1 MKRSLRVTVY
11 FLMMAILLMTACR
24 NNIETDSSDDSI
36 KYDNNIERVEFKNKI
51 KSLENTN
58 KSEVINPADTGV
70 YEGLHLD
77 DILLLGDIVGGVYIN
92 RNLDIKLDGNANNMN
107 VYGSEPDEEYRIYD
121 VDRSDLREVL
131 NAFYEGKPVLD
142 MYACDKSDEYRTVY
156 IDISKAPEIEDLDS
170 YLDEEVEALQE
181 DIQEVQESAKVVK
194 TVEKFVDRELPCIF
208 VSFNEYG
215 VEYYEKTL
223 YIKNRDFIIRISASG
238 YDEEDIKKLFDAFTV
253 STAESD
259 DYVEEE
265 EELEEFEEEFAEESE
280 EDTAKYTLLSVGEI
294 KDKVY
299 TNTMLDIKLDIRS
312 RDMAFKDLN
321 SLGNPEGMRESIEDL
336 KAYLDEGGTFIDMIA
351 YMGGNKAQ
359 ITVMI
364 TGKDPKES
372 ADDYIDSNIIKY
384 KDENTVNMEDI
395 KIEKAEI
402 KFIGKK
408 FPGVSIEGI
417 TNNIKN
423 YRRILIIDKGNYAV
437 AVIAVSTDP
446 KILQDTLNNFSRQS
460 DSIANFFND
469 FSEGADRAA
478 DSILNR
484 ELKTSKKFTVGE
496 KEGKIYKN
504 KMLGIQFDPKES
516 DFVSYSDKELKEK
529 GYATAEGGD
538 IELIKKS
545 LDAGD
550 TFIDMLSYSKSNPT
564 KEISIIVEKNT
575 ENKNMKQY
583 RADEIS
589 RLEKEVYN
597 NSPEV
602 KICEGTAKFP
612 GKRVRCVNVDM
623 DSNYGGTYAKR
634 MYVDAG
640 EYIVIITAVGSSE
653 ASAQEILGM
662 FKKTGPWNKINLIIK
677 CLIICLTVFLIVAVR
692 DHIDMKRKMM

>member
-24 NNIETDSSDDSI
+24 NNIETGSSDDSI

-181 DIQEVQESAKVVK
+181 GMQEVQESVKVVK

-238 YDEEDIKKLFDAFTV
+238 YDEEDIKKLFDAFTA
-253 STAESD
+253 STVESD

-265 EELEEFEEEFAEESE
+265 EELEEFEEESE

-662 FKKTGPWNKINLIIK
+662 FKKTGPWNKINLIIN

>member
-11 FLMMAILLMTACR
+11 FLMMVILLMTACR
-24 NNIETDSSDDSI
+24 NNIETGSSDDSI

-181 DIQEVQESAKVVK
+181 GMQEVQESVKVVK

-265 EELEEFEEEFAEESE
+265 EELEELEEFEEEFAEESE

-299 TNTMLDIKLDIRS
+299 TNTMLDIKLDIRT

-446 KILQDTLNNFSRQS
+446 KILQDTLNNFSRHS
-460 DSIANFFND
+460 DSIAHF
-469 FSEGADRAA
+469 
-478 DSILNR
+478 
-484 ELKTSKKFTVGE
+484 
-496 KEGKIYKN
+496 
-504 KMLGIQFDPKES
+504 
-516 DFVSYSDKELKEK
+516 
-529 GYATAEGGD
+529 
-538 IELIKKS
+538 
-545 LDAGD
+545 
-550 TFIDMLSYSKSNPT
+550 
-564 KEISIIVEKNT
+564 
-575 ENKNMKQY
+575 
-583 RADEIS
+583 
-589 RLEKEVYN
+589 
-597 NSPEV
+597 
-602 KICEGTAKFP
+602 
-612 GKRVRCVNVDM
+612 
-623 DSNYGGTYAKR
+623 
-634 MYVDAG
+634 
-640 EYIVIITAVGSSE
+640 
-653 ASAQEILGM
+653 
-662 FKKTGPWNKINLIIK
+662 
-677 CLIICLTVFLIVAVR
+677 
-692 DHIDMKRKMM
+692 